1 MTLELS
7 QETIV
12 TRLLSSNE
20 IIKPV
25 KDESFEEDFMSN
37 LGEYLNNP
45 PKEDLPPTVKMD
57 NIQYSFIREGYWNNN
72 N

>member
-7 QETIV
+7 QEAIV

-25 KDESFEEDFMSN
+25 KDDFVEGDFMSN
-37 LGEYLNNP
+37 LGDYLKNV
-45 PKEDLPPTVKMD
+45 PKEELPPTVKLD
-57 NIQYSFIREGYWNNN
+57 NIQYSFIRTGYWNFK
-72 N
+72 

>member
-25 KDESFEEDFMSN
+25 KDESFKEDFMSN
-37 LGEYLNNP
+37 LGEYLKNP